1 MFDLE
6 KNYDKLYVAVYH
18 KDRLPEG
25 DLIVEEFLDLCL
37 VVVSIEDMGRMIR
50 SSILSAN
57 KKFSDR
63 ERGELLRRAKENT
76 FRTENL
82 RFSSMRDVLS
92 EMMGGS
98 PLEVEE
104 EDSLYLLS
112 NKFNYLGASY
122 IYDVNTLNAISS
134 MLGTNFWILPS
145 SIHEILIAPDRGL
158 LDFKELEEMVK
169 SINDS
174 MVEEKD
180 ILSYSV
186 YYYNKDK
193 KEVKIYES

>member
-1 MFDLE
+1 MQ
-6 KNYDKLYVAVYH
+6 
-18 KDRLPEG
+18 
-25 DLIVEEFLDLCL
+25 
-37 VVVSIEDMGRMIR
+37 
-50 SSILSAN
+50 
-57 KKFSDR
+57 
-63 ERGELLRRAKENT
+63 
-76 FRTENL
+76 
-82 RFSSMRDVLS
+82 DVLS

-98 PLEVEE
+98 ASGSE

-122 IYDVNTLNAISS
+122 IYDINTLNAISS

-174 MVEEKD
+174 IVEEKD
-180 ILSYSV
+180 ILSYNI
-186 YYYNKDK
+186 YYYDRDK

>member
-25 DLIVEEFLDLCL
+25 DLIVEKFLDLCL

-50 SSILSAN
+50 SSILRAN
-57 KKFSDR
+57 KNFSDCVKD
-63 ERGELLRRAKENT
+63 ELLKRAKENT

-82 RFSSMRDVLS
+82 RFSSMQDVLS

-98 PLEVEE
+98 ASGSE

-122 IYDVNTLNAISS
+122 IYDINTLNAISS

-174 MVEEKD
+174 IVEEKD
-180 ILSYSV
+180 ILSYNI
-186 YYYNKDK
+186 YYYDRDK